1 MKTQASAGSSA
12 TAGAFYAL
20 SAALVFSTAGI
31 IVRNIELPAW
41 DMSFW
46 RSLLLIVTILPFLV
60 LHRERTLRDFR
71 RAGLSLVLS
80 ALMLAG
86 SAVSFMLALSL
97 APVANVLIVCGATPF
112 ATALLARFFLHEPL
126 HRHTLLAMMAAA
138 LGLALSVA
146 NSLQAGAFAG
156 MAAAGIVMLCM
167 SGNYVIVRHRRDIA
181 MQPALA
187 LTGVF
192 SALIA
197 LPFVSFQAVSGPQ
210 IGWLLLLGPGQFAF
224 GLLLYVAALKRIP
237 AGRAAL
243 LGLLE
248 LVFGPIWVWVF
259 DGERPGNWT
268 LLGGLVVIS
277 AAAVN
282 VWLDSR
288 LASAKNRT

>member
-1 MKTQASAGSSA
+1 MKTQVPAGSSA
-12 TAGAFYAL
+12 TTGAFYAL
-20 SAALVFSTAGI
+20 SAAVVFSTAGI
-31 IVRNIELPAW
+31 IVRNIDLPAW

-46 RSLLLIVTILPFLV
+46 RSLLLIVTIWPFLL
-60 LHRERTLRDFR
+60 LHGKRTLHDLRH
-71 RAGLSLVLS
+71 AGPSLVLS

-112 ATALLARFFLHEPL
+112 ATALLARFFLHEPI
-126 HRHTLLAMMAAA
+126 HRHTLLAMIAAA
-138 LGLALSVA
+138 FGLALSVA
-146 NSLQAGAFAG
+146 SSLQANAFAG
-156 MAAAGIVMLCM
+156 MAVASTVMLCM
-167 SGNYVIVRHRRDIA
+167 SGNYVVVRHRRDVA

-197 LPFVSFQAVSGPQ
+197 LPFVSFQPVSGSQ

-224 GLLLYVAALKRIP
+224 GLLLYVASLKRIP

-248 LVFGPIWVWVF
+248 LVFGPVWVWLF
-259 DGERPGNWT
+259 DGERPGDWT
-268 LLGGLVVIS
+268 LVGGLVVIC
-277 AAAVN
+277 AAATN

-288 LASAKNRT
+288 LASANNRA